1 MKNSQI
7 VEDFFYGYNGKHKKN
22 KSGSVRIEGNKL
34 FSYNTCI
41 AECVDGICYIN
52 LTRYS
57 NTTSRIQSLIKQCST
72 INTRV
77 CYDVP
82 RDSSSIVSYYKENY
96 NNGTIGKTK
105 LFE

>member
-7 VEDFFYGYNGKHKKN
+7 LENFFYGYNSKYRKN
-22 KSGSVRIEGNKL
+22 KSGSIRIDGNKL
-34 FSYNTCI
+34 FNYNTCI

-52 LTRYS
+52 LTKYS
-57 NTTSRIQSLIKQCST
+57 STTSRIQYLIKQYIT
-72 INTRV
+72 INTRI
-77 CYDVP
+77 CKDVP

-96 NNGTIGKTK
+96 NDTIGKTK